1 MHEEGKR
8 RHIPAVWV
16 SGDFLP
22 SSEADLALERQGRFD
37 KHSWCKSSC
46 YLSLLACDWP
56 VFLICN
62 PDPILTQ
69 THKLNQRQVGAGLW
83 KENNSH
89 TWSKNTCKILK
100 LWYFCKIHQN
110 IIGHQNKSIQF
121 FLNKSILR
129 WIRTRWRLWVKF
141 VEQIVNHFR
150 RRPCNLKLINT
161 VLQHSSFSKLGTG
174 TRKSL
179 LSAIRVVLHF
189 KHYVIS
195 PALLRG
201 IPPEMNE

>member
-1 MHEEGKR
+1 MADMHEEGKR
-8 RHIPAVWV
+8 RYIPAVWV

-56 VFLICN
+56 VFLVCN

-69 THKLNQRQVGAGLW
+69 TQVGAGLW

-110 IIGHQNKSIQF
+110 IIGHQNKSIQI
-121 FLNKSILR
+121 FL
-129 WIRTRWRLWVKF
+129 TRASSDEWEPDDVYELHLW
-141 VEQIVNHFR
+141 
-150 RRPCNLKLINT
+150 
-161 VLQHSSFSKLGTG
+161 SKLWIT
-174 TRKSL
+174 SEED
-179 LSAIRVVLHF
+179 H
-189 KHYVIS
+189 VIS
-195 PALLRG
+195 
-201 IPPEMNE
+201 NQ